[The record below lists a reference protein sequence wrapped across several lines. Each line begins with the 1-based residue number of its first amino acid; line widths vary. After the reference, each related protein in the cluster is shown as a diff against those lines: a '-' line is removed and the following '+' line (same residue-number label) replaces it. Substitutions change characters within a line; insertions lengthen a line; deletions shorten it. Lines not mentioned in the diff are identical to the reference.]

1 MIHYVVKVPKDPSSF
16 PNWTA
21 LEKRSLDFFRSRT
34 SIELA
39 GCMVSELWSSFVLQ
53 AAYNSSAIKHAV
65 IALGALHEAS
75 QQWNPA
81 TSNTFAV
88 QQYSK
93 AIRDVS
99 SLRPSK
105 PNEALDIA
113 LLCCML
119 FAAFESLRGYYK
131 SALTHI
137 SSGMKLFTAKQN
149 FHEYDKERS
158 HSWELI
164 RPIFVCLDTQAM
176 EVCDDLLSSAGLA
189 FEKLDPLVLPNAFM
203 SIEEASNSFTIYRN
217 HVLRFFQKY
226 ESLLDPEIIAEE
238 AQKVQTEQVSLARYF
253 HHWCNVF
260 NEADFS
266 EHHPQVLISQMYM
279 TVVKMIATLVPS
291 PDETKWDASNMFF
304 ERVVTLGEEFMQQR
318 GSSQRTTC
326 AVLESTDWF
335 ANDANLH
342 DAERDRSGSNCSP
355 CDRST
360 DSDFHSTSTASNT
373 SVDSST
379 IWNFQLPGSEA
390 RNQPNFTLAHGIIT
404 PLYMVCT
411 RCRDP
416 SIRRRALHILQTCNR
431 KEGIWD
437 STQSALVA
445 RRVIQIEETAAGG
458 FITEASQIPSQ
469 ARIQELETSFGP
481 GKPGKIMY
489 TMNGATP
496 PVTIVEYLN
505 HGTGQGDCEEREENM
520 KSRSFFSTRFT
531 VLPRPALLS

>member
-1 MIHYVVKVPKDPSSF
+1 MIHYVVKVPRDPSSF

-21 LEKRSLDFFRSRT
+21 LEKRALEFFRSRT
-34 SIELA
+34 STELA
-39 GCMVSELWSSFVLQ
+39 GCMISELWSSFILQ
-53 AAYNSSAIKHAV
+53 AAYHSSAIKHAV
-65 IALGALHEAS
+65 IGLGALHEGF
-75 QQWNPA
+75 QRWDP
-81 TSNTFAV
+81 TRSNSFAV

-99 SLRPSK
+99 NLRPSK
-105 PNEALDIA
+105 PNEALDVA

-137 SSGMKLFTAKQN
+137 GSGMKLVTARQN
-149 FHEYDKERS
+149 CHEYEKQRS
-158 HSWELI
+158 HSWRLI

-176 EVCDDLLSSAGLA
+176 EVCDDLLCSSDMA
-189 FEKLDPLVLPNAFM
+189 FEKLDALILPNTFT

-226 ESLLDPEIIAEE
+226 ESLLNPEIIAEE
-238 AQKVQTEQVSLARYF
+238 APKVRTEHVNFARYF
-253 HHWCNVF
+253 QHWCTVF
-260 NEADFS
+260 NEANFP
-266 EHHPQVLISQMYM
+266 EHHPQVLIIQMYM

-291 PDETKWDASNMFF
+291 PDETKWDASSKYFDL
-304 ERVVTLGEEFMQQR
+304 VVTLGEEFMHQR
-318 GSSQRTTC
+318 GSSQRITPL
-326 AVLESTDWF
+326 ALDSTSWSVNQSDLR
-335 ANDANLH
+335 DSK
-342 DAERDRSGSNCSP
+342 RDRTGSNCSS

-360 DSDFHSTSTASNT
+360 DSNYHPNSTSSDT
-373 SVDSST
+373 SITTSSF
-379 IWNFQLPGSEA
+379 WNSELPELEA
-390 RNQPNFTLAHGIIT
+390 PNEQNFTLAHGIIT

-416 SIRRRALHILQTCNR
+416 SIRRRALRILQTCNR

-445 RRVIQIEETAAGG
+445 KRVIQIEETAAGG
-458 FITEASQIPSQ
+458 FISEASQIPSH
-469 ARIQELETSFGP
+469 ARIQELETTFGP

-489 TMNGATP
+489 TMNGATI
-496 PVTIVEYLN
+496 PVTIVEHL
-505 HGTGQGDCEEREENM
+505 HSETGQANFEGREENM

-531 VLPRPALLS
+531 VLPRPTMLS

>member
-1 MIHYVVKVPKDPSSF
+1 MIHYVVKVPRDPSSF
-16 PNWTA
+16 PNWTTP
-21 LEKRSLDFFRSRT
+21 EKRALDFFRSRT
-34 SIELA
+34 STELA
-39 GCMVSELWSSFVLQ
+39 GCMISELWSSFILQ
-53 AAYNSSAIKHAV
+53 ASYHSSAIKHAV
-65 IALGALHEAS
+65 IALGALHEDF
-75 QQWNPA
+75 QQWDP
-81 TSNTFAV
+81 TSSNAFAV

-137 SSGMKLFTAKQN
+137 GSGMKLVIARQN
-149 FHEYDKERS
+149 CLEYDQKRS
-158 HSWELI
+158 HSWGLI

-176 EVCDDLLSSAGLA
+176 EVCDDLLSSSGMA
-189 FEKLDPLVLPNAFM
+189 FEKLDPLLLPKAFA
-203 SIEEASNSFTIYRN
+203 SIEEASDSFTIYRN
-217 HVLRFFQKY
+217 HVLGFFQKY

-238 AQKVQTEQVSLARYF
+238 AQKVQTEQGSLARYF
-253 HHWCNVF
+253 QHWCTVF
-260 NEADFS
+260 NEADFP
-266 EHHPQVLISQMYM
+266 EHHPQVLIIQMYM

-291 PDETKWDASNMFF
+291 PDETKWDASNMYFD
-304 ERVVTLGEEFMQQR
+304 RVVTLGEEFMHQR
-318 GSSQRTTC
+318 GSSQRTTPV
-326 AVLESTDWF
+326 ALDSTSGSVNQSD
-335 ANDANLH
+335 LH
-342 DAERDRSGSNCSP
+342 DDERDRTGSNGSS

-360 DSDFHSTSTASNT
+360 DSDFHSASTSSNT
-373 SVDSST
+373 SITASILEFSE
-379 IWNFQLPGSEA
+379 LPTLEA
-390 RNQPNFTLAHGIIT
+390 PKQPNFTLAHGIIT

-416 SIRRRALHILQTCNR
+416 SIRRRALRILQTCNR

-445 RRVIQIEETAAGG
+445 ERVIQIEETAAGG

-489 TMNGATP
+489 TMNGATE
-496 PVTIVEYLN
+496 PVTIVEHLDN
-505 HGTGQGDCEEREENM
+505 GSGQANSEAREENM
-520 KSRSFFSTRFT
+520 KSRSFFSRFT
-531 VLPRPALLS
+531 VLPRPALLL